1 MCFSGQWILCNKI
14 ILLLWVILE
23 NLFNNIL
30 IIWTHLV
37 IPETHMGFWWYTL
50 FMLRHYSGVLL
61 NIIFKFVRSFS
72 HDATAAI
79 VVYKTMNRPPCL
91 RTKKILWDS
100 NSFHIL
106 KLSFIPS
113 NLQSCWPRDWKRSII
128 QPHIC
133 ECIFSNS
140 LVWLGHWASLLWILT
155 LQVFYS
161 YQ

>member
-1 MCFSGQWILCNKI
+1 MGYTWKLVQQYTNYLNPFGDTQSVQR
-14 ILLLWVILE
+14 
-23 NLFNNIL
+23 LF
-30 IIWTHLV
+30 V
-37 IPETHMGFWWYTL
+37 F
-50 FMLRHYSGVLL
+50 RHYSVVLL

-79 VVYKTMNRPPCL
+79 VVYKTMNRLSCL
-91 RTKKILWDS
+91 YTKKIPWDS
-100 NSFHIL
+100 NSFCIL
-106 KLSFIPS
+106 KLSCIPS

-161 YQ
+161 CQ